1 MQDSKRRIRVEPN
14 VHQYLAPVWGVLDA
28 GLSRLPPGPAL
39 NVVFGPANGFAT
51 LDGERLLLSE
61 QLAGPDVYHSGE
73 EHVMLDRWRRG
84 AACILEAVAMLSLSQ
99 TFKRPPH
106 PNWKWVGA
114 SIYLADA
121 VAPDLGL
128 AKASLA
134 IAVRS
139 GNPGRY
145 PRAGLAVYRSWEA
158 EGEDVWQ
165 RIHYV
170 LEGGI
175 VSAAEWLKIG
185 AWVFDREHG
194 APSLFSMP
202 VDLPRR
208 ADVPLKLLPWSW
220 RPIAVPAHERGG
232 RIVVEGDGAVQEN
245 WGVAGREL
253 RTLAAAA
260 DGGCKLVTQSGGP
273 VGSWQVSSVQG
284 FGQVMGA
291 RGVDF
296 HFNASGRL
304 QIVLADAFVGPLAVL
319 AMAEQVG
326 TSGTVSG
333 RWAVGGA
340 HQLVFEQVK
349 STAVT
354 LHGRDMDPFAMP
366 ASGFGLSEWIGALT
380 QSLWWW
386 EAQGTRLFMRG
397 ELMGEMIEIRFK
409 EIN

>member
-14 VHQYLAPVWGVLDA
+14 VHHYLAPVWGVLDA
-28 GLSRLPPGPAL
+28 GLSRLPPGPSL
-39 NVVFGPANGFAT
+39 NVGFGPANGFAT
-51 LDGERLLLSE
+51 LDGDRLLLSE
-61 QLAGPDVYHSGE
+61 RLAGPDVYHPGE
-73 EHVMLDRWRRG
+73 EHVLLDRWRRG
-84 AACILEAVAMLSLSQ
+84 AACILEAVAMLSLAH
-99 TFKRPPH
+99 TLKRPPC

-114 SIYLADA
+114 AIYLADA

-134 IAVRS
+134 IAIRT
-139 GNPGRY
+139 GNPGSH
-145 PRAGLAVYRSWEA
+145 PRAGLAVYRAWEA
-158 EGEDVWQ
+158 AEEDVWQ

-175 VSAAEWLKIG
+175 VSAAEWLEIG
-185 AWVFDREHG
+185 AWVYDYGRG

-202 VDLPRR
+202 VDRPGY
-208 ADVPLKLLPWSW
+208 ADVPLKLRPWAWQS
-220 RPIAVPAHERGG
+220 IAVPAHPRGG
-232 RIVVEGDGAVQEN
+232 LIVVEGDGAVQDP
-245 WGVAGREL
+245 WGVAEQPL
-253 RTLAAAA
+253 RTLAASA
-260 DGGCKLVTQSGGP
+260 DGGCALNAQSGGP

-284 FGQVMGA
+284 FGQIMGS

-333 RWAVGGA
+333 RWVVGGA
-340 HQLVFEQVK
+340 KQLGFKDVK

-354 LHGRDMDPFAMP
+354 MHGRDMDPFAMP

-386 EAQGTRLFMRG
+386 EVKGPRMFMRG

-409 EIN
+409 EL